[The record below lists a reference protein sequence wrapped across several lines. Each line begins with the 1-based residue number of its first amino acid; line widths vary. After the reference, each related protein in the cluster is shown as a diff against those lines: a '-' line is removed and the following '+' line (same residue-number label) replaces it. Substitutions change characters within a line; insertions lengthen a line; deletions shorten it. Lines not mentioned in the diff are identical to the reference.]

1 MVAARPDPLRADEL
15 SRADALSRGEAAR
28 RGGERAHGAR
38 LALRAFAVAVT
49 IASNVLAQVMSAMTG
64 DYGPR
69 PAGLGWAVVFVAV
82 ALDYVVC
89 AVIAW
94 RIVRSPVPGWLMVG
108 AALFWS
114 AGAWY
119 PLVRQWGWVW
129 PWVDGVTDLWAVL
142 VGILVLV
149 YPTGRL
155 VSRFDRALVL
165 AVTVAFVIRLSG
177 ILLFSSPTPAECGCA
192 TNPYAVLPS
201 PTADFWL
208 GIGWRGVGLALL
220 LIVAARLISRWFT
233 SSLPARRVA
242 FVMPLAILLWCYGT
256 IQDSL
261 SFALGWDGGWLQ
273 FIPPIAIALIP
284 PAFVGGVMYARGL
297 RSRVADLVIVARDK
311 VDRALWESSLART
324 LHDGSLRVY
333 WWDEP
338 LQRYQSSDGK
348 PPPESPSSARP
359 GRSTLAIDSDQG
371 PIALI
376 EHDLAL
382 SQDDRLLDAVSSALL
397 LSVDNDRLRGRLERT
412 IQELRESRL
421 RIVEEGYL
429 ARRKLERDL
438 HDGSQQQ
445 LVSLAISLRIAT
457 AKAEAHGDEELAG
470 DLQRASEQLAD
481 ALREL
486 RELARGIHPT
496 VLTDGDLRSAI
507 EELGMRSHLPVEVH
521 VGLSERLPDVVE
533 ETIYFCVSECLAN
546 AAKHSRARNCSVTVD
561 RAEATVT
568 VVVKDD
574 GQGGAR
580 IEPGGGLEGVRDRV
594 EAVSGRADVRSVEGL
609 GTIIELT
616 IPVAA

>member
-1 MVAARPDPLRADEL
+1 MDAARSAYARIGLRAL
-15 SRADALSRGEAAR
+15 
-28 RGGERAHGAR
+28 
-38 LALRAFAVAVT
+38 AVT
-49 IASNVLAQVMSAMTG
+49 VAIASNVVAQVISAMTG

-69 PAGLGWAVVFVAV
+69 PSGLGWAVVFVAV
-82 ALDYVVC
+82 ALVYVVC

-94 RIVRSPVPGWLMVG
+94 RIVRNPVPGWLMVG

-119 PLVRQWGWVW
+119 PLVRPWGWVW
-129 PWVDGVTDLWAVL
+129 PWVAGVTDLWAVL
-142 VGILVLV
+142 VGVLVLC

-155 VSRFDRALVL
+155 SARFERIVVL
-165 AVTVAFVIRLSG
+165 AVAVAFAVRLGG
-177 ILLFSSPTPAECGCA
+177 ILLFSSPAPAECGCA

-201 PTADFWL
+201 DTADFWL
-208 GIGWRGVGLALL
+208 GIAWRAVGLALML
-220 LIVAARLISRWFT
+220 TVAARLIARWLT

-242 FVMPLAILLWCYGT
+242 FVMPLAILLWCYST
-256 IQDSL
+256 VQDSL
-261 SFALGWDGGWLQ
+261 SFALDWDSGWLE
-273 FIPPIAIALIP
+273 FIPPVAIALIP
-284 PAFVGGVMYARGL
+284 PAFVGGVLYARGL
-297 RSRVADLVIVARDK
+297 RSRVADLVIVARDR
-311 VDRALWESSLART
+311 VDRELWESSLART
-324 LHDGSLRVY
+324 LHDPSLRVF

-338 LQRYQSSDGK
+338 LQTYQTSDGG
-348 PPPESPSSARP
+348 PVPDAGAADRP

-376 EHDLAL
+376 EHDVALA
-382 SQDDRLLDAVSSALL
+382 QDDRLLDAVSSALL
-397 LSVDNDRLRGRLERT
+397 LSVDNDRLRERLERT

-429 ARRKLERDL
+429 ARRRLERDL

-470 DLQRASEQLAD
+470 DLQRASDQLAD

-521 VGLSERLPDVVE
+521 VDVPGRLPEVVE
-533 ETIYFCVSECLAN
+533 ETIYYCVSECLAN
-546 AAKHSRARNCSVTVD
+546 AAKHARARSC
-561 RAEATVT
+561 T
-568 VVVKDD
+568 VVVSAADSTVSVLVKDD

-580 IEPGGGLEGVRDRV
+580 IEPGGGLEGLRDRV

-609 GTIIELT
+609 GTIVELT
-616 IPVAA
+616 IPIGA

>member
-1 MVAARPDPLRADEL
+1 MEPARPVSARSTPMHPERVVD
-15 SRADALSRGEAAR
+15 AR
-28 RGGERAHGAR
+28 RGDAGRLGLRA
-38 LALRAFAVAVT
+38 LALTVAL
-49 IASNVLAQVMSAMTG
+49 ASNVLAQVLSAVTD

-69 PAGLGWAVVFVAV
+69 PSGIGWAIVFVAV
-82 ALDYVVC
+82 AVDYLVC
-89 AVIAW
+89 AVVAW

-119 PLVRQWGWVW
+119 PMVRPWGWVW
-129 PWVDGVTDLWAVL
+129 PWIEGVTDLWAVL
-142 VGILVLV
+142 VGLLVLC

-155 VSRFDRALVL
+155 VRRFDRIIVLVVS
-165 AVTVAFVIRLSG
+165 AAFVVRLGG
-177 ILLFSSPTPAECGCA
+177 ILLFASPEATVCGCA
-192 TNPYAVLPS
+192 SNPYALLPS
-201 PTADFWL
+201 DTADFWL
-208 GIGWRGVGLALL
+208 GLAWRIIGLALML
-220 LIVAARLISRWFT
+220 TVASRLIAWWFT

-242 FVMPLAILLWCYGT
+242 FVMPLAILLWCFGT
-256 IQDSL
+256 VQESL
-261 SFALGWDGGWLQ
+261 SFALNWDGGWLQ
-273 FIPPIAIALIP
+273 FVPPVAIALIP
-284 PAFVGGVMYARGL
+284 PAFVGGVLYARGL

-311 VDRALWESSLART
+311 VDRGLWESSLART
-324 LHDGSLRVY
+324 LHDPSLRAF

-338 LQRYQSSDGK
+338 LQRYQTSDGE
-348 PPPESPSSARP
+348 PAPDAGLAQRP

-376 EHDLAL
+376 EHDVVLT
-382 SQDDRLLDAVSSALL
+382 QDDRLLDAVSSALL
-397 LSVDNDRLRGRLERT
+397 LSVDNDRLRERLERT
-412 IQELRESRL
+412 IHELRESRL

-429 ARRKLERDL
+429 ARRRLERDL

-445 LVSLAISLRIAT
+445 LVSLAISLRIAV
-457 AKAEAHGDEELAG
+457 AKAEAHGDQELAG
-470 DLQRASEQLAD
+470 DLHRAAGQLGD

-507 EELGMRSHLPVEVH
+507 EELGMRSHLPVEVRIDI
-521 VGLSERLPDVVE
+521 GERLPEVVE
-533 ETIYFCVSECLAN
+533 ETIYYCVSECLAN
-546 AAKHSRARNCSVTVD
+546 AAKHARARTCSVLVTRSD
-561 RAEATVT
+561 STVT

-580 IEPGGGLEGVRDRV
+580 IEPGGGLEGLRDRV

-616 IPVAA
+616 IPVPA

>member
-1 MVAARPDPLRADEL
+1 MAVARPGIIRWAIRA
-15 SRADALSRGEAAR
+15 
-28 RGGERAHGAR
+28 
-38 LALRAFAVAVT
+38 LALTVAL
-49 IASNVLAQVMSAMTG
+49 ASNILAQVLSAATNN
-64 DYGPR
+64 YGPR
-69 PAGLGWAVVFVAV
+69 PSGIGWAIVFVAV
-82 ALDYVVC
+82 ALVYIVC

-94 RIVRSPVPGWLMVG
+94 RLVRSPIPGWLMVG
-108 AALFWS
+108 AAVFWS

-119 PLVRQWGWVW
+119 PMVRPWGWVW
-129 PWVDGVTDLWAVL
+129 PWFEGVTDLWAVL
-142 VGILVLV
+142 VGVLVLC

-155 VSRFDRALVL
+155 VARFDRGLVT
-165 AVTVAFVIRLSG
+165 AVSIAFAVRLGG
-177 ILLFSSPTPAECGCA
+177 ILLFSSPDAAECGCA
-192 TNPYAVLPS
+192 ANPYAILPS
-201 PTADFWL
+201 DTADFWL
-208 GIGWRGVGLALL
+208 GIAWRVVGLALML
-220 LIVAARLISRWFT
+220 TVAARLIARWFT

-242 FVMPLAILLWCYGT
+242 FVMPLAILIWCYGT

-311 VDRALWESSLART
+311 VDRGLWESSLART
-324 LHDGSLRVY
+324 LHDASVRVF

-338 LQRYQSSDGK
+338 LQRYQTSDGE
-348 PPPESPSSARP
+348 PVPDAGLVQRP

-376 EHDLAL
+376 EHDMAL
-382 SQDDRLLDAVSSALL
+382 TQDDRLLDAVSSALL
-397 LSVDNDRLRGRLERT
+397 LSVDNDRLRARLERT

-429 ARRKLERDL
+429 ARRRLERDL

-457 AKAEAHGDEELAG
+457 SKAEAHGDEALAG
-470 DLQRASEQLAD
+470 DLQRASGQLAD

-507 EELGMRSHLPVEVH
+507 EELGLRSHVPVDVH
-521 VGLSERLPDVVE
+521 VEIDERLPEVIE
-533 ETIYFCVSECLAN
+533 ETIYYCVSECLAN
-546 AAKHSRARNCSVTVD
+546 AAKHARARNCTVLVT
-561 RAEATVT
+561 RADATVT

-574 GQGGAR
+574 GHGGAK
-580 IEPGGGLEGVRDRV
+580 IEPGGGLEGLRDRV
-594 EAVSGRADVRSVEGL
+594 EAVSGRADVRSVDGL

-616 IPVAA
+616 IPVHAG

>member
-1 MVAARPDPLRADEL
+1 VVATRPVLSATDVAAPVARPPWWRVTARA
-15 SRADALSRGEAAR
+15 
-28 RGGERAHGAR
+28 
-38 LALRAFAVAVT
+38 LAVTVAV
-49 IASNVLAQVMSAMTG
+49 ASNVLAQVLSAMLD

-69 PAGLGWAVVFVAV
+69 PSGAGWAIVFVSV
-82 ALDYVVC
+82 AIDYVVC
-89 AVIAW
+89 AVVAW
-94 RIVRSPVPGWLMVG
+94 RLVRSPIPGWLMVG

-119 PLVRQWGWVW
+119 PLVRPWGWVW
-129 PWVDGVTDLWAVL
+129 PWVEGVTDLWAVL
-142 VGILVLV
+142 VGVLVLC
-149 YPTGRL
+149 YPSGRL
-155 VSRFDRALVL
+155 TARFDRAVVL
-165 AVTVAFVIRLSG
+165 AVTVAFVVRLAG
-177 ILLFSSPTPAECGCA
+177 ILLFSSPSFAECGCA
-192 TNPYAVLPS
+192 ANPYAVMPS
-201 PTADFWL
+201 DAADYWL
-208 GIGWRGVGLALL
+208 GLGWRLVGLALML
-220 LIVAARLISRWFT
+220 TVAARLIARWFT

-261 SFALGWDGGWLQ
+261 SFALGWDSGWLQ

-284 PAFVGGVMYARGL
+284 PAFVGGVLYARGL

-311 VDRALWESSLART
+311 VDRGLWESSLART
-324 LHDGSLRVY
+324 LHDSSLRVF
-333 WWDEP
+333 WWDEA
-338 LQRYQSSDGK
+338 LQVYQTSDGI
-348 PPPESPSSARP
+348 PAADAVTATRP

-376 EHDLAL
+376 EHDVAL

-397 LSVDNDRLRGRLERT
+397 LSVDNDRLRARLERT
-412 IQELRESRL
+412 IQELRQSRL

-429 ARRKLERDL
+429 ARRRLERDL

-445 LVSLAISLRIAT
+445 LVSLAIGLRIAT

-507 EELGMRSHLPVEVH
+507 DELGMRSHLPVEVKVD
-521 VGLSERLPDVVE
+521 VGERLPEVVE
-533 ETIYFCVSECLAN
+533 ETIYYCVSEALAN
-546 AAKHSRARNCSVTVD
+546 AAKHSRARNCSVVVTRTD
-561 RAEATVT
+561 STVT

-580 IEPGGGLEGVRDRV
+580 IEPGGGLEGIRDRV
-594 EAVSGRADVRSVEGL
+594 ETVSGRADVRSVAGL

-616 IPVAA
+616 IPVA

>member
-1 MVAARPDPLRADEL
+1 MVAARPDLAGV
-15 SRADALSRGEAAR
+15 DAGRPPS
-28 RGGERAHGAR
+28 ERPHGAR
-38 LALRAFAVAVT
+38 TALRALAVTVAV
-49 IASNVLAQVMSAMTG
+49 ASNVLAQVLSALTD

-69 PAGLGWAVVFVAV
+69 PSGIGWALVFVAV
-82 ALDYVVC
+82 AVDYVVC

-94 RIVRSPVPGWLMVG
+94 RLVRSPVPGWLMVG

-129 PWVDGVTDLWAVL
+129 PWMAAVTDLWAVL
-142 VGILVLV
+142 VGVLVLC

-155 VSRFDRALVL
+155 VARFDRAV
-165 AVTVAFVIRLSG
+165 VIVVAAAFAIRLAG
-177 ILLFSSPTPAECGCA
+177 ILLFSSPTPAECGCVA
-192 TNPYAVLPS
+192 NPYAVMPS
-201 PTADFWL
+201 DTADYWL
-208 GIGWRGVGLALL
+208 GLAWRFIGLALML
-220 LIVAARLISRWFT
+220 TVAARLIARWFT

-242 FVMPLAILLWCYGT
+242 FVMPLAILLWCFGT
-256 IQDSL
+256 IQESL

-273 FIPPIAIALIP
+273 FVPPIAIGLIP
-284 PAFVGGVMYARGL
+284 PAFVGGVIYARGL

-324 LHDGSLRVY
+324 LHDPSLRVY
-333 WWDEP
+333 WWDEA
-338 LQRYQSSDGK
+338 LQSYGTSDGQ
-348 PPPESPSSARP
+348 PAPEAASSTRP

-376 EHDLAL
+376 EHDVAL

-397 LSVDNDRLRGRLERT
+397 LSVDNDRLRAKLERT

-445 LVSLAISLRIAT
+445 LVSLAIGLRIAT

-470 DLQRASEQLAD
+470 DLQRSSEQLAD

-507 EELGMRSHLPVEVH
+507 DELGMRSHLPVEVR
-521 VGLSERLPDVVE
+521 VDLAERLPEVVE

-546 AAKHSRARNCSVTVD
+546 AAKHARARNCSVVVSRTD
-561 RAEATVT
+561 STVT
-568 VVVKDD
+568 VLVKDD
-574 GQGGAR
+574 GVGGAR
-580 IEPGGGLEGVRDRV
+580 IEPGGGLEGIRDRV

-616 IPVAA
+616 IPVPA

>member
-1 MVAARPDPLRADEL
+1 MVAARPDLERT
-15 SRADALSRGEAAR
+15 DALSPVAR
-28 RGGERAHGAR
+28 PHALRV
-38 LALRAFAVAVT
+38 ALRALAVT
-49 IASNVLAQVMSAMTG
+49 VAIASNVLAQVLSAMTG

-69 PAGLGWAVVFVAV
+69 PSGVGWAVVFIAV
-82 ALDYVVC
+82 ALDYIIC
-89 AVIAW
+89 AVVAW
-94 RIVRSPVPGWLMVG
+94 RMVKSPIPGWLMVG

-129 PWVDGVTDLWAVL
+129 PWVAGVTDLWAVL
-142 VGILVLV
+142 VGILVLC

-155 VSRFDRALVL
+155 TARFDRAIVV
-165 AVTVAFVIRLSG
+165 AVGVAFAIRLAG
-177 ILLFSSPTPAECGCA
+177 ILLFSSPQPAECGCVA
-192 TNPYAVLPS
+192 NPYAVLPS
-201 PTADFWL
+201 DTADFWL
-208 GIGWRGVGLALL
+208 GLGWRFVGLTLML
-220 LIVAARLISRWFT
+220 TVAARLIARWFT
-233 SSLPARRVA
+233 STLPARRVA
-242 FVMPLAILLWCYGT
+242 FVMPLAILLWCLGT

-261 SFALGWDGGWLQ
+261 SFVFDWDGGWLQ
-273 FIPPIAIALIP
+273 FVPPVAIALIP
-284 PAFVGGVMYARGL
+284 PAFVGGVLYARGL

-324 LHDGSLRVY
+324 LHDTSLRVF

-338 LQRYQSSDGK
+338 LQTYQTSDGQLA
-348 PPPESPSSARP
+348 PESVPTTRP

-376 EHDLAL
+376 EHDVAL
-382 SQDDRLLDAVSSALL
+382 TQDDRLLDAVSSALL
-397 LSVDNDRLRGRLERT
+397 LSVDNDRLRARLERT

-429 ARRKLERDL
+429 ARRRLERDL

-457 AKAEAHGDEELAG
+457 SKAEAHGDEELAT
-470 DLQRASEQLAD
+470 DLQRSSGQLAD

-507 EELGMRSHLPVEVH
+507 EELGLRSHLPVEVH
-521 VGLSERLPDVVE
+521 VDLSERLPEVVE

-546 AAKHSRARNCSVTVD
+546 AAKHSLARNCSVAVT
-561 RAEATVT
+561 RADSTVT
-568 VVVKDD
+568 VIVKDD
-574 GQGGAR
+574 GRGGAKV
-580 IEPGGGLEGVRDRV
+580 EPGGGLEGDRDRV